1 MFTQIQKITYDV
13 CLYIAHVHMHAHI
26 QVYMYALMHTCT
38 HTPGNNLSGIA
49 SHFAIQ
55 ISHSCDAF
63 LLATAIICDA
73 F

>member
-1 MFTQIQKITYDV
+1 MEILLVLLAGTNFAFMDLAGINFSDFEVLSLTT
-13 CLYIAHVHMHAHI
+13 
-26 QVYMYALMHTCT
+26 
-38 HTPGNNLSGIA
+38 GNNLSGIA

-63 LLATAIICDA
+63 LLAIAIICDA